1 MNDSVQ
7 QIKDRLSIVDV
18 ISPYV
23 ELHQAGKNMKGKS
36 PFTSEKTPSF
46 YVSVDRGMYYCF
58 SSSQGGDIF
67 TFIEKMEGVDF
78 KGALKI
84 LAEKAG
90 VELTKEDPKKRNER
104 DKQYAILEM
113 ATAFFEEKL
122 KEDSEAYAY
131 IIARGL
137 NKETI
142 KKWRIGYAPGPPNYG
157 WRELR
162 EELQKKNF
170 NDAEGVRAGLVKEP
184 GAGKAPYDLFR
195 DRIMFPISDPSG
207 RVIAFSGR
215 ILSKDTESPKYVN
228 TPDTEL
234 FNKSEALY
242 GYHEAKNGI
251 RTLGFSL
258 VVEGQ
263 FDVVLAHQV
272 GYKNT
277 VAVSGTALTAHQ
289 VSLLQRLSSKVVL
302 ALDSDQAGMRAA
314 VRAAEVML
322 QRGVDLKV
330 ASLPAGKDP
339 ADLIKEDKEE
349 FKKIIKQ
356 SKHVIEYLLQ
366 VIKEETNDQ
375 RAYQL
380 RAREEILP
388 FILMIDNHIDR
399 DHFSG
404 VIAEYLDTTKDAI
417 LLELARIES
426 SKDTKR
432 EPQRDTLSSP
442 LEEKDHTPSAR
453 KDRVIAF
460 LLTVATQLDEQLSD
474 KIKAALQSVTKK
486 DIDTLQSEVSA
497 ELMNKLNFMTEDS
510 FLLLSRRYQI
520 EELQDRLVELQNILH
535 KESLATLK
543 KQLVS
548 AEQQSDEERVA
559 EVMRQI
565 NELQMSSPEES
576 AFDFKN

>member
-277 VAVSGTALTAHQ
+277 VAVSGTALTAHH